1 MQGIQYS
8 VDIVLCL
15 DATGSMGGLI
25 DRAKANALRFY
36 EDLNNAMS
44 EKDKV
49 VDNLR
54 VKVIA
59 FRDYYVDGENSLRES
74 PFFAL
79 PREAEDFAAFINP
92 LSADG
97 GGDEPE
103 TGLEALALAIKSDWS
118 TSGDRRRQIIV
129 VWTDAGVHP
138 LEANA
143 ESKPSN
149 YPDDLPKNF
158 DELTDWWEGQA
169 YMSMAAKRII
179 IYAPDSYG
187 WTDIATHW
195 NNSIHYPSKAGD
207 GLSEVDYQAILDAIA
222 NSV

>member
-1 MQGIQYS
+1 MQGITYS
-8 VDIVLCL
+8 VDIVLCI

-25 DRAKANALRFY
+25 NQTKANALQFY
-36 EDLNNAMS
+36 EDLNGAMS

-59 FRDYYVDGENSLRES
+59 FRDYYVDREKSMVES
-74 PFFAL
+74 PFYSL
-79 PREAEDFAAFINP
+79 PDEQEDYAAFVNP
-92 LSADG
+92 LAAEG

-103 TGLEALALAIKSDWS
+103 TGLEALSLAIKSDWS
-118 TSGDRRRQIIV
+118 SSGDRRRQIIV
-129 VWTDAGVHP
+129 VWTDASAHP

-143 ESKPSN
+143 DSKPID
-149 YPDDLPKNF
+149 YPTDLPKNF
-158 DELTDWWEGQA
+158 DELTDWWEGQT
-169 YMSMAAKRII
+169 YMSMEAKRII
-179 IYAPDSYG
+179 LYAPDSYG

-195 NNSIHYPSKAGD
+195 NNCIHYPSKAGD
-207 GLSEVDYQAILDAIA
+207 GLSEVDYQAILDVIA

>member
-8 VDIVLCL
+8 VDIVLCI

-36 EDLNNAMS
+36 EDLNDAMS

-59 FRDYYVDGENSLRES
+59 FRDYYVDGENSMRVS
-74 PFFAL
+74 PFFSL
-79 PREAEDFAAFINP
+79 PEEAEAFAAFVNP
-92 LSADG
+92 LTADG

-103 TGLEALALAIKSDWS
+103 AGLEALALAIKSDWS

-143 ESKPSN
+143 ESKPSH

-158 DELTDWWEGQA
+158 DELTDWWEGQV

>member
-8 VDIVLCL
+8 VDIVLCI

-25 DRAKANALRFY
+25 DQAKTNALQFY
-36 EDLNNAMS
+36 EDLSNAMS

-59 FRDYYVDGENSLRES
+59 FRDYYVDGENSMIES
-74 PFFAL
+74 GFFSL
-79 PREAEDFAAFINP
+79 PGEAEDFAAFVNP
-92 LSADG
+92 LTAHG
-97 GGDEPE
+97 GGDDPE
-103 TGLEALALAIKSDWS
+103 TGLEALSLAIKSDWS
-118 TSGDRRRQIIV
+118 KSGDRRRQIIV
-129 VWTDAGVHP
+129 VWTDASVHP
-138 LEANA
+138 LEKNV

-149 YPDDLPKNF
+149 YPTDLPKNF
-158 DELTDWWEGQA
+158 DELTDLWEGQE
-169 YMSMAAKRII
+169 YMNMAAKRII
-179 IYAPDSYG
+179 IYAPDASG

-195 NNSIHYPSKAGD
+195 NNSIHYPSKAGE
-207 GLSEVDYQAILDAIA
+207 GLSEVDYRTILDAIA

>member
-1 MQGIQYS
+1 MQGIKYS
-8 VDIVLCL
+8 VDIVLCI

-25 DRAKANALRFY
+25 DQAKANALQFY

-44 EKDKV
+44 EKAKV

-59 FRDYYVDGENSLRES
+59 FRDYYVDGENSMIES

-79 PREAEDFAAFINP
+79 PQKAEDFATFVSP
-92 LSADG
+92 LTADG

-118 TSGDRRRQIIV
+118 KSGDRRRQIIV
-129 VWTDAGVHP
+129 IWTDASAHP
-138 LEANA
+138 LETNT

-149 YPDDLPKNF
+149 YPANLPKNF
-158 DELTDWWEGQA
+158 DELTDLWEGQHH
-169 YMSMAAKRII
+169 MSMAAKRII
-179 IYAPDSYG
+179 IYAPDAHG

-207 GLSEVDYQAILDAIA
+207 GLSEVDYQTILDAIA